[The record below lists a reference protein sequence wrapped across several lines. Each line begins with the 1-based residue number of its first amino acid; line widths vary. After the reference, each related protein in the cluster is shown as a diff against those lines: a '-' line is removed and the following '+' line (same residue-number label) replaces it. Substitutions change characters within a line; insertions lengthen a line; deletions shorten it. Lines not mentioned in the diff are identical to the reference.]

1 MSPRSATGHRPG
13 AAPWST
19 IRARLGPQFVYDEAS
34 LTASLLMTGF
44 FKIKRMALNVSEDP
58 ELQGLEHVE
67 RLPPG
72 FLELETMTLEGV
84 NIREQ

>member
-1 MSPRSATGHRPG
+1 
-13 AAPWST
+13 
-19 IRARLGPQFVYDEAS
+19 
-34 LTASLLMTGF
+34 MTGF